1 MGPMRQRYSR
11 PSVET
16 PEGQQRSESWRIEQP
31 LCAHDSERASAIR
44 FSRLGMRWTVNQIV
58 PEAQVPIHQLDFSQ
72 VRAAIVKRIPS
83 GATFMRRNQFQKLF
97 LRELRPVSFVELY
110 ARSLESSSPERLRLI
125 NGQSLTRR
133 PLSRGFFIFFFT

>member
-58 PEAQVPIHQLDFSQ
+58 PEAQVPIHQLDFSHLGE
-72 VRAAIVKRIPS
+72 I
-83 GATFMRRNQFQKLF
+83 KLVYRDLS
-97 LRELRPVSFVELY
+97 LRYNLIHSPPHAEPAETNCRSSFTVVSAQWLLDPPRF
-110 ARSLESSSPERLRLI
+110 
-125 NGQSLTRR
+125 G
-133 PLSRGFFIFFFT
+133 PLLSFWRFD